1 MPFPSN
7 SQFTPITVGGTPIFD
22 LLGDESPVST
32 DIVGNSSFPAAFFAY
47 DGTNVYF
54 RLRLNGDP
62 RNAQLTGFRN
72 FAWGVLI
79 NTQGVPGT
87 YDWLFNVDGLNNR
100 VSLIQ
105 NTVKQVNSWN
115 DPAEGTGGGNPNF
128 SQAITNFDYARVTLA
143 DSSIGGDQDYFLDWF
158 LPASTFFSFL
168 GINETS
174 LLRAVFFTS
183 ANINNYNK
191 DSLRSAEGFSFTNTI
206 SNPVSPDQVD
216 VRAELTVNKTLT
228 SGPNTVLI
236 GQQATWTGTVTV
248 TNTGKSQA
256 TTIFLD
262 DVLGPDLIN
271 SFIVNTVSQGLTA
284 YNSSTKTLTWNV
296 GNLAPGGTATL
307 TFTLNGL
314 YTASGIRQ
322 LNRVIASGFD
332 SFTGGRIQSNT
343 SLVTI
348 TAQAAASINGTIF
361 DQTTGLVLPNATVN
375 LLQGMTIVSTTFS
388 NSNGIYTFT
397 NVSPGNYTVQALRAN
412 YATNSV
418 AVIASSGISTTANI
432 PLTPLPS
439 TISGNVSNGGPI
451 NSATVSL
458 TNQEG
463 IVIASTTTNVAG
475 NYTFPFVSPGLYNVS
490 VLASGFQ
497 SQVQS
502 ITVQPNQ
509 NYTVNFVLIAN
520 PGAITGEIRDAI
532 TNTVIPNAV
541 IELLT
546 LEGIFINST
555 SSNGAGVYS
564 FTNLSPGTYLVRASA
579 TNYASSLVSSTVT
592 AGNTTTTNLFLQQG
606 PGAIQGTVND
616 SGSLALIPNV
626 NIQVVNA
633 QNIVVLTAVTNVN
646 GQYTTDQLLPGSYT
660 LIFTADGYS
669 NETLGAIVTANST
682 SIVNAAL
689 SRMAGALMGNIQNPQ
704 GNPLS
709 GASVSVFQNN
719 VLIQTALTD
728 ANGNYM
734 ITGLAPDTNYSV
746 VISTEGYSTF
756 TAAATIINGQT
767 TTLDAILNENPG
779 NLTGIVIDSNNNPV
793 AGANISVQLSTG
805 SGIIIATTVTD
816 SNGNYFVQGL
826 APENYSVVVTAPNLQ
841 SSTLGTT
848 ITSNVTSTLNFTLLP
863 DPGSISGQITNAQT
877 GVPINSA
884 NVQVRILDGSGAIV
898 ATVLTDSNGQYVFNQ
913 LAPGIYT
920 IVVSAENFQSNAATI
935 QVLSNQTASGNV
947 ALVPNPGQITGFVF
961 NSVGGSPIIGA
972 TVNVI
977 NSVGALVTTVLTDQ
991 GGGFTVNGLAPDQ
1004 YTLNVIAQNFQN
1016 GIIGTFVNS
1025 GQVTPVE
1032 IALVANPGSI
1042 TGTVAPIISNTL
1054 VQLLDV
1060 TNLLIDSVLVGTDGS
1075 FSFQNLTPGIYTV
1088 IASAPNYSATPVG
1101 ASVSANQTTNVS
1113 ITMTPN
1119 PGSVSGSI
1127 TDNLGNPITNAA
1139 VQVFDLNGILIATG
1153 FTSSE
1158 GNYTIGNIPSGSFTI
1173 VVTAPGYGQ
1182 VTVGINVS
1190 PGEVLTGIDAVL
1202 VANPG
1207 SINGQITN
1215 QNTGTRIEGAV
1226 VSILDGSSQVPVSVT
1241 TTSFFGNYTVSDLAP
1256 GSYIVTASKPN
1267 FGTNQIGAIVISDRT
1282 VTADIGLVP
1291 NPGVIN
1297 GNVIDTNGD
1306 PVTGAEIRVSV
1317 LNENQIVVVTLLAN
1331 SDGTYTV
1338 PFLTPGTY
1346 IVTVS
1351 APNYGSSTI
1360 SATVESNQSVIVTN
1374 ILTPNPVTLSVQVIT
1389 TNTANPIAGATV
1401 TVRNSTNI
1409 TITSGVTDQNGTITF
1424 TSLPPGVLNIS
1435 ATALNFGTDTISV
1448 IGNPGGILF
1457 AQLSLTSDPGN
1468 IQGFITNIA
1477 NGDSI
1482 PNAAIQ
1488 LYDFTNV
1495 LVQTTVSNQFG
1506 EYMFSGITPGVY
1518 TVVANAPNFGPETA
1532 GAIINSNETNTLSF
1546 ALFPNPGI
1554 IQGSVRDMVNN
1565 APIAGASIIVR
1576 EFSGTGPIV
1585 FSTITDANGFF
1596 QTTTLSPKTY
1606 VLVASAEDYGTNN
1619 VSVNV
1624 ISDSTTTTEILL
1636 TRDPGALQGIV
1647 RDAETLTPLPDT
1659 LVRIIN
1665 DQGIIVRSLQT
1676 DVNGFYL
1683 LTSLPEGIYTVAA
1696 INPNYQSQIN
1706 QTPIIANTT
1715 SVLNIALQG
1724 NPATLFGTVIDSET
1738 QSPLTGV
1745 IIEVR
1750 VSGTDIL
1757 LRRVLTDQDGNYLIE
1772 GLPQGSFDVT
1782 AQMRDYAISSST
1794 IFLTPNDAVLLNFAL
1809 TPFPATIQG
1818 LVVDSLSGDPI
1829 VGALVSVVVPNTD
1842 IIIESIVTGDDGTYL
1857 IGNLPLGTYNVVF
1870 TAPNYGSTV
1879 IPVILTPN
1887 EVETVNAT
1895 LQPNPATLVGTVTN
1909 VQTGIGIPGALVRVF
1924 DLNGTLIKSSLTTEA
1939 GQYTI
1944 TGLSPGS
1951 YSVIASAE
1959 GFGNMINV
1967 ITLSQGEV
1975 ETLDFALSQEFAI
1988 MSGTVRDAASG
1999 QTIQDALV
2007 QVFRIGTEIP
2017 IGSVFTDGN
2026 GDYFITG
2033 LEPREYRV
2041 VFTAENYSS
2050 EVFRIF
2056 LEPGESRVLDVDL
2069 EANPSVIRG
2078 QVTDA
2083 VTGLPIE
2090 RAGIITVLNGSGVI
2104 IASTET
2110 DQNGMYILPSLPPG
2124 TYDVIFSAEGYVTE
2138 TRSII
2143 LSPNE
2148 ILVLN
2153 IALDPNPGSIRGSVR
2168 EEGSLTPI
2176 SEALVQVF
2184 SPTGTLLGVTL
2195 TDAEGNYFITGLPGG
2210 EAVIV
2215 VRAIGYQAQI
2225 RDIII
2230 IRGEIVTATFL
2241 LLANPATI
2249 RGIVTDRCTG
2259 EPLTGVLVQIFP
2271 ENMSVPIRSTLSDV
2285 DGFYILTGLPGG
2297 TFTVRFTI
2305 DGEPVREVTV
2315 ELEAGE
2321 EITLNIELG
2330 TVTLICPSNIVISND
2345 PGVSGAIVNF
2355 PASIVREDCPNVT
2368 ASCTPASGS
2377 FFPIG
2382 TTTVTCIA
2390 EDAEGVI
2397 SSCSFTVKVV
2407 FDPCRYLG

>member
-1 MPFPSN
+1 MPFPIN
-7 SQFTPITVGGTPIFD
+7 SQYTPITVGGTPLFD

-62 RNAQLTGFRN
+62 RNPQLTGFRN
-72 FAWGVLI
+72 FSWGVLI

-128 SQAITNFDYARVTLA
+128 SQTITNFDFARVTLA
-143 DSSIGGDQDYFLDWF
+143 DSSIGGDQDYFLEWF

-174 LLRAVFFTS
+174 LLRAIFFTS
-183 ANINNYNK
+183 ANVNNYNK
-191 DSLRSAEGFSFTNTI
+191 DSLRSAEGFSFSNAL

-216 VRAELTVNKTLT
+216 VRAEITVNKTLT
-228 SGPNTVLI
+228 TGPTTVLI
-236 GQQATWTGTVTV
+236 GQQATWTGNVTV

-262 DVLGPDLIN
+262 DLLGLDLIN
-271 SFIVNTVSQGLTA
+271 TFSVNTVTQGLTA
-284 YNSSTKTLTWNV
+284 FNSSTKTLTWNV

-307 TFTLNGL
+307 TFTINGL
-314 YTASGIRQ
+314 YTTSGIRQ
-322 LNRVIASGFD
+322 LNSVIASGFD
-332 SFTGGRIQSNT
+332 SFTGGRILSNT
-343 SLVTI
+343 SVINI

-361 DQTTGLVLPNATVN
+361 DQSTGLVLPNTTVN
-375 LLQGMTIVSTTFS
+375 LLQGITIVATTMS
-388 NSNGIYTFT
+388 NDNGLYTFT
-397 NVSPGNYTVQALRAN
+397 NVTPGNYTVQALRAN

-418 AVIASSGISTTANI
+418 AVVASSGISTTANI

-451 NSATVSL
+451 NNASVTL

-463 IVIASTTTNVAG
+463 NVIASTTTNGAG
-475 NYTFPFVSPGLYNVS
+475 NYTFSNVSPGVYNVS
-490 VLASGFQ
+490 VLAAGFQ
-497 SQVQS
+497 SQIQS
-502 ITVQPNQ
+502 IMVEPNQ
-509 NYTVNFVLIAN
+509 NYSVNFVLIAN
-520 PGAITGEIRDAI
+520 PGAITGEIRDSI
-532 TNTVIPNAV
+532 TNTVIPNAT

-546 LEGIFINST
+546 QESVFIAST
-555 SSNGAGVYS
+555 TSNGAGVYS

-579 TNYASSLVSSTVT
+579 TNYATSLVSSTVT
-592 AGNTTTTNLFLQQG
+592 PGNTTTTNLFLQQN

-616 SGSLALIPNV
+616 SGSLAPIPNV
-626 NIQVVNA
+626 NIQVANS
-633 QNIVVLTAVTNVN
+633 QNIVVATAVTNVN
-646 GQYTTDQLLPGSYT
+646 GQYTIDQLLPGSYT

-669 NETLGAIVTANST
+669 NVTLGAIVTANGT
-682 SIVNAAL
+682 AIVNAVL
-689 SRMAGALMGNIQNPQ
+689 SRLAGALMGNVQNPQ

-709 GASVSVFQNN
+709 GASVSVLQNN
-719 VLIQTALTD
+719 VFIQTALTD
-728 ANGNYM
+728 ENGNYM
-734 ITGLAPDTNYSV
+734 ITGLAPGTNYSV
-746 VISTEGYSTF
+746 VISAEGFSTF
-756 TAAATIINGQT
+756 TAATTIINGQT
-767 TTLDAILNENPG
+767 TTLNATLTENPG
-779 NLTGIVIDSNNNPV
+779 NLIGIVNDSNNNPV

-805 SGIIIATTVTD
+805 SGIIIATTVTE

-826 APENYSVVVTAPNLQ
+826 APGNYSVVATAPNLQ
-841 SSTLGTT
+841 SSTFGTT
-848 ITSNVTSTLNFTLLP
+848 ITSSVTSTLNFTLLP

-898 ATVLTDSNGQYVFNQ
+898 AIVLSDSNGQYVVNQ

-920 IVVSAENFQSNAATI
+920 IVVSAENFQTNATTI
-935 QVLSNQTASGNV
+935 QVLPNQTASGNV
-947 ALVPNPGQITGFVF
+947 ALVPNPGQLTGFVI

-1004 YTLNVIAQNFQN
+1004 YTLNVFAQDFQN
-1016 GIIGTFVNS
+1016 GIIGAFVNS
-1025 GQVTPVE
+1025 DQVTPVE
-1032 IALVANPGSI
+1032 IALLANPGTI
-1042 TGTVAPIISNTL
+1042 TGTVTPIISNTL

-1060 TNLLIDSVLVGTDGS
+1060 NNLLIDSVLVSNDGS
-1075 FSFQNLTPGIYTV
+1075 FSFQNLSPGVYTV
-1088 IASAPNYSATPVG
+1088 TATAPNYSATSVG
-1101 ASVSANQTTNVS
+1101 ASVLANQTTNVS

-1119 PGSVSGSI
+1119 PGSVSGNI
-1127 TDNLGNPITNAA
+1127 TDVIGNPIGNAA
-1139 VQVFDLNGILIATG
+1139 AQVFDLNGILIATG
-1153 FTSSE
+1153 FTSTE
-1158 GNYTIGNIPSGSFTI
+1158 GNYTIGNLPSGSFTI
-1173 VVTAPGYGQ
+1173 VVNAQGFGQ
-1182 VTVGINVS
+1182 VSVGINVN
-1190 PGEVLTGIDAVL
+1190 PGEDLTGIDAIL
-1202 VANPG
+1202 VANSG
-1207 SINGQITN
+1207 SINGQIIN
-1215 QNTGTRIEGAV
+1215 QNTGIPIEGAV
-1226 VSILDGSSQVPVSVT
+1226 VSIFDSISQVPVSVT
-1241 TTSFFGNYTVSDLAP
+1241 TTSIFGNYTVSGLSP
-1256 GSYIVTASKPN
+1256 GNYIVTASKSN
-1267 FGTNQIGAIVISDRT
+1267 FGTNQIGAIVVSDRT
-1282 VTADIGLVP
+1282 VTADIALAS
-1291 NPGVIN
+1291 NPGGIN
-1297 GNVIDTNGD
+1297 GNVIDINGE

-1317 LNENQIVVVTLLAN
+1317 LNETQIIVVTMLAT

-1338 PFLTPGTY
+1338 PFLAPGTY
-1346 IVTVS
+1346 FVTVS
-1351 APNYGSSTI
+1351 APNYSSSTVT
-1360 SATVESNQSVIVTN
+1360 ATVESNQTVNVTN
-1374 ILTPNPVTLSVQVIT
+1374 ILTPNPVTLSVQVFNS
-1389 TNTANPIAGATV
+1389 NTPTPIAGASV
-1401 TVRNSTNI
+1401 TLRNSTNI
-1409 TITSGVTDQNGTITF
+1409 PITSGVTDQNGNITF
-1424 TSLPPGVLNIS
+1424 SSLPIGVLNIS
-1435 ATALNFGTDTISV
+1435 ANALNFGTDTKTV
-1448 IGNPGGILF
+1448 IGNPGDILF
-1457 AQLSLTSDPGN
+1457 TQLLLLSDPGN

-1477 NGDSI
+1477 NGDAI
-1482 PNAAIQ
+1482 PNASIQ
-1488 LYDFTNV
+1488 LYDFTNI
-1495 LVQTTVSNQFG
+1495 LVQTTVSNQSG
-1506 EYMFSGITPGVY
+1506 EYTFSGITPGVY
-1518 TVVANAPNFGPETA
+1518 TVVANAASFGPETA

-1554 IQGSVRDMVNN
+1554 IQGFVRDMVNN

-1576 EFSGTGPIV
+1576 EFSGTGPII
-1585 FSTITDANGFF
+1585 FSTKTDVNGFF
-1596 QTTTLSPKTY
+1596 QTTSLSPKTY
-1606 VLVASAEDYGTNN
+1606 VLVASAEDYGTNI

-1624 ISDSTTTTEILL
+1624 INDSAITTEILL

-1647 RDAETLTPLPDT
+1647 RDAETFTPLPDT

-1665 DQGIIVRSLQT
+1665 DQGIIVKSIQT
-1676 DVNGFYL
+1676 DGNGFYL
-1683 LTSLPEGIYTVAA
+1683 LTGLPEGIYTVIA
-1696 INPNYQSQIN
+1696 INPNFQSQIN
-1706 QTPIIANTT
+1706 QTQIVGNTT
-1715 SVLNIALQG
+1715 ATLDFALQG

-1738 QSPLTGV
+1738 LSPLTGV

-1757 LRRVLTDQDGNYLIE
+1757 LRRTLTDQDGNYMIE

-1794 IFLTPNDAVLLNFAL
+1794 VFLSPNETEFLNFAL

-1818 LVVDSLSGDPI
+1818 LVADALSGDPI
-1829 VGALVSVVVPNTD
+1829 VGALISVVVPNTD
-1842 IIIESIVTGDDGTYL
+1842 IIIESIVTGSDGTYS
-1857 IGNLPLGTYNVVF
+1857 IGNLQLGTYNVVF

-1887 EVETVNAT
+1887 EVETVNAS
-1895 LQPNPATLVGTVTN
+1895 LLPNPAALNGTVIN
-1909 VQTGIGIPGALVRVF
+1909 VQTGIGISGALVRVF
-1924 DLNGTLIKSSLTTEA
+1924 DLNGTLIKSSLTTEI

-1967 ITLSQGEV
+1967 ITLSQGEI
-1975 ETLDFALSQEFAI
+1975 ETLDFALSQQFADL
-1988 MSGTVRDAASG
+1988 SGTVRDAASG
-1999 QTIQDALV
+1999 QTIQSALV
-2007 QVFRIGTEIP
+2007 QVFRIGTELP
-2017 IGSVFTDGN
+2017 IASVFTDGN

-2041 VFTAENYSS
+2041 VFTADNYSS

-2056 LEPGESRVLDVDL
+2056 LEPGESRVIDVDL

-2083 VTGLPIE
+2083 ITGLPIE
-2090 RAGIITVLNGSGVI
+2090 RAGIITVLSGSGVN

-2110 DQNGMYILPSLPPG
+2110 DQNGIYILTNLPTG

-2143 LSPNE
+2143 LPPNE
-2148 ILVLN
+2148 MLFLN
-2153 IALDPNPGSIRGSVR
+2153 IALVPNPGSIRGSVR

-2176 SEALVQVF
+2176 GEALVQVF

-2195 TDAEGNYFITGLPGG
+2195 TDVEGNYFITGFPGG
-2210 EAVIV
+2210 EAVVV

-2225 RDIII
+2225 REVII
-2230 IRGEIVTATFL
+2230 IRGEIGTANFL
-2241 LLANPATI
+2241 LIANPATI
-2249 RGIVTDRCTG
+2249 TGIVTDRCTG

-2271 ENMSVPIRSTLSDV
+2271 ENMNVPIRSTLTDV
-2285 DGFYILTGLPGG
+2285 DGFYILTGLPEG
-2297 TFTVRFTI
+2297 TFNVRFTI
-2305 DGEPVREVTV
+2305 DGESEREVSV

-2321 EITLNIELG
+2321 ELTLNIELG
-2330 TVTLICPSNIVISND
+2330 VITLICPSNIVISND

-2355 PASIVREDCPNVT
+2355 PPPIVIEDCPNVT
-2368 ASCTPASGS
+2368 ATCTPASGT
-2377 FFPIG
+2377 FFPSG
-2382 TTTVTCIA
+2382 TTTVNCIA
-2390 EDAEGVI
+2390 EDADGVL
-2397 SSCSFTVKVV
+2397 SSCSFIVKVV
-2407 FDPCRYLG
+2407 IDPCRYLG